1 MIDPRKLINQK
12 LTDEDM
18 SLLFLSG
25 DALMFN
31 SKEQFE
37 TWFFILNFPLLKK
50 YLKLDSDS
58 VNPDSQVAVSFDL
71 PFDISFTDDARLK
84 YGESN
89 GLDLLVT
96 VNREKERYDLATVRV
111 NMSRPEARMLL
122 RACR

>member
-71 PFDISFTDDARLK
+71 PFDISFT
-84 YGESN
+84 E
-89 GLDLLVT
+89 
-96 VNREKERYDLATVRV
+96 
-111 NMSRPEARMLL
+111 
-122 RACR
+122 